1 MTDSSAVKKTPA
13 GFTLVELLVVMVLL
27 ALSVSI
33 WYGVNFR
40 QRDSFRLRTAARSL
54 HAFFLASRSYALLAD
69 QDNECQYLPAARVV
83 EESLRHR
90 RQELPPGI
98 DVCLSVDG
106 EPLVGEEPEVLLT
119 FYADGSAA
127 GGPLFLRS
135 GSRQLLLEVDPVLGE
150 VKISVPGDEME

>member
-1 MTDSSAVKKTPA
+1 LTDSNAVKEHPA

-27 ALSVSI
+27 ALTVSI
-33 WYGVNFR
+33 WYGINFR

-54 HAFFLASRSYALLAD
+54 HTFFLASRSYALLAD
-69 QDNECQYLPAARVV
+69 QDNECRYLPAARTV

-90 RQELPPGI
+90 QQQLPPGI
-98 DVCLSVDG
+98 DVCLSVGG
-106 EPLVGEEPEVLLT
+106 EPLGEPEVLLT

-127 GGPLFLRS
+127 GGPLYLRS

-150 VKISVPGDEME
+150 VKISVPGDEEE